1 MPHADR
7 QGNVEGRD
15 SGWLNAA
22 WGDTCRAMLRGEGI
36 KYLPNFALQ
45 TAVLAQ
51 WIRPGMAAL
60 MLHWES
66 YTGKVV
72 FNITTS

>member
-22 WGDTCRAMLRGEGI
+22 WGDTGRAMPRSEGI
-36 KYLPNFALQ
+36 KYLPYLALQ
-45 TAVLAQ
+45 AAVLAQ
-51 WIRPGMAAL
+51 GIRPGMAAL
-60 MLHWES
+60 MLHWEI

-72 FNITTS
+72 FKMTTS